1 MALGPKEMEAAII
14 ANLKEKTGKDLH
26 SWIKVL
32 SEKQPKTSAEAE
44 DHLKQLGLGTFQSR
58 VISMRYFN
66 QEEYQ
71 DDSSLIAALFCG
83 YEDQLKDAEAINSIL
98 CKEFSLEVKPCKGYL
113 PVYMKGSIV
122 YSIKP
127 TTNGLYLGIVGSGY
141 DFETIAHK
149 PSLGG
154 SQRMK
159 IGFYSQDFDSTISN
173 LRAVLK
179 KIIKGA
185 K

>member
-1 MALGPKEMEAAII
+1 
-14 ANLKEKTGKDLH
+14 
-26 SWIKVL
+26 
-32 SEKQPKTSAEAE
+32 
-44 DHLKQLGLGTFQSR
+44 
-58 VISMRYFN
+58 
-66 QEEYQ
+66 
-71 DDSSLIAALFCG
+71 
-83 YEDQLKDAEAINSIL
+83 
-98 CKEFSLEVKPCKGYL
+98 
-113 PVYMKGSIV
+113 MKGSIV

-127 TTNGLYLGIVGSGY
+127 TANGLYLGIVGSGY
-141 DFETIAHK
+141 DFETIDHK

-159 IGFYSQDFDSTISN
+159 IGFYSQDLDSTISN